1 MKNKL
6 SILSCHPRLSEE
18 AARAGAEV
26 FVVLIAGRRIGQF
39 GVGLG
44 ASAGGEQGS
53 GYPFAQDHQ
62 EESWLVALRVA
73 RSGVRLR
80 SSAPCSCLGVS

>member
-6 SILSCHPRLSEE
+6 PTLSSLSCHPQRSDE
-18 AARAGAEV
+18 AAHAGAEV
-26 FVVLIAGRRIGQF
+26 FVVLIDRRRLGQF

-53 GYPFAQDHQ
+53 GVPF
-62 EESWLVALRVA
+62 SR
-73 RSGVRLR
+73 RTTM
-80 SSAPCSCLGVS
+80 SSQGS